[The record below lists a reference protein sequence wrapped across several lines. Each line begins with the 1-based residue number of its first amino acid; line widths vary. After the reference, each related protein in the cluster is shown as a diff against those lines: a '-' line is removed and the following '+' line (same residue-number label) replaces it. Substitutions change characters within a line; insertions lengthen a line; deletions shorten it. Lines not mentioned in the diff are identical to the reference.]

1 MAVSEQLV
9 KRGNQKVGMVV
20 SAKMAKTIVVEVK
33 RRVAHPLYR
42 RIITRRS
49 KFYAHDEK
57 ELAQV
62 GDRVSIV
69 ECRPISKLK
78 RWRLTEVIW
87 KPQRADAPE
96 ASPAEAASGKGS
108 AGS

>member
-1 MAVSEQLV
+1 MSEQSV
-9 KRGNQKVGMVV
+9 ASRNQKVGIVV

-42 RIITRRS
+42 RVVTRRS

-57 ELAQV
+57 GLAQV

-78 RWRLTEVIW
+78 RWRLVEVIW

-96 ASPAEAASGKGS
+96 SAS
-108 AGS
+108 